1 MSDFVTWL
9 SLLFRTSS
17 TYLVGM
23 LITVLRKRETG
34 LSHWIYNG
42 MTDLNNVNSSL
53 MFQNGGKTAFPFYI
67 QLFRERLSEKVHTTI
82 PKGFASGFE
91 FTVL

>member
-1 MSDFVTWL
+1 MYGFVTWL
-9 SLLFRTSS
+9 FLLFRTSS

-34 LSHWIYNG
+34 LSDWIYNG